1 MLNLLMHFDALC
13 PDTDCALAVHFRVA
27 SILDK
32 LGGGSE
38 EQTGKIFD
46 FAFALHSSCT
56 NLGEDRRRLGSE
68 EQISKTAFFAL
79 LFARLALSLH
89 RFRRGRQTG

>member
-13 PDTDCALAVHFRVA
+13 PDTDCASEVHFRVA

-38 EQTGKIFD
+38 EQI
-46 FAFALHSSCT
+46 
-56 NLGEDRRRLGSE
+56 
-68 EQISKTAFFAL
+68 
-79 LFARLALSLH
+79 
-89 RFRRGRQTG
+89 